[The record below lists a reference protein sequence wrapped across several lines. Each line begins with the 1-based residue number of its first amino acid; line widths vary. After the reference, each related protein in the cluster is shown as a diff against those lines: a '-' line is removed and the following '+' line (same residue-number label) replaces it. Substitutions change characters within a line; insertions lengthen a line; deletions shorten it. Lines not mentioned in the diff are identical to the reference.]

1 MVKQFIRVMSD
12 SFRNKEKQ
20 EHENNERSSPPAI
33 EVIPSEPSQESEPQS
48 NPPVTIDASTGEIIE
63 ADTPSDEKSR
73 SSLALKQEEIAK
85 TLHGH
90 PEDIVKLAALN
101 AAFYKGILALQ
112 SLNLDKDLY
121 WQALDDL
128 RKKYYRARSQDLESN
143 QIV

>member
-1 MVKQFIRVMSD
+1 LENQTGGSAMVKQFIRVMSD

-73 SSLALKQEEIAK
+73 SSLALKQEEIA
-85 TLHGH
+85 
-90 PEDIVKLAALN
+90 LN